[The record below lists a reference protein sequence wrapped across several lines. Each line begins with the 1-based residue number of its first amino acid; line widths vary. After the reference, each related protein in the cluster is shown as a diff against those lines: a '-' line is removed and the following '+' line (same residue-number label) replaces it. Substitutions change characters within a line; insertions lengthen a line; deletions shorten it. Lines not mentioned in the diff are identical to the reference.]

1 VLPISIPS
9 GLRVPLKPIAE
20 YQPERY
26 LPKTLVIVAMV
37 AVAIL
42 YAASMLLNWVGVVT
56 PTGGYVIVNGL
67 HQANWMLLVAA
78 VVAAIAARLSVAPP
92 AGFIRFVFVALDFF
106 VPLGLYIE
114 YIDNLGRAESDTIK
128 PYLGPGFFLAL
139 GTTVLLIATTV
150 FGWRERDIW
159 QDLTGTAS
167 QG

>member
-1 VLPISIPS
+1 
-9 GLRVPLKPIAE
+9 
-20 YQPERY
+20 
-26 LPKTLVIVAMV
+26 
-37 AVAIL
+37 
-42 YAASMLLNWVGVVT
+42 
-56 PTGGYVIVNGL
+56 
-67 HQANWMLLVAA
+67 MLLVAA